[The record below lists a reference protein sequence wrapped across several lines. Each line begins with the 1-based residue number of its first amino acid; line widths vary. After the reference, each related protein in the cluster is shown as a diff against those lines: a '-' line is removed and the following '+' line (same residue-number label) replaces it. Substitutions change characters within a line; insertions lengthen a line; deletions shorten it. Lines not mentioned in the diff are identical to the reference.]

1 MYQHFFKRFF
11 DIIGSLIIL
20 PFVLIEII
28 IFG

>member
-1 MYQHFFKRFF
+1 MYQHFLKRLF